1 MDAVVHPLHEL
12 SLVRL
17 REGWSMQ
24 EVSKSIFE
32 LRENTAKYLQAKYE
46 GENARQ

>member
-1 MDAVVHPLHEL
+1 MDAFVHPLHEL

-17 REGWSMQ
+17 QEEWSMR

-32 LRENTAKYLQAKYE
+32 LRENTVKYLQTKYRSE
-46 GENARQ
+46 SMRR